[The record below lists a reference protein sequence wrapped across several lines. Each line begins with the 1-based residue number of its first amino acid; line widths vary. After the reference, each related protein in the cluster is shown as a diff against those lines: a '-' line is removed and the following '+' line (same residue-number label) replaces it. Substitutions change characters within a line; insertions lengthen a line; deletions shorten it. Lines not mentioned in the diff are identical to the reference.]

1 MFTHIDEN
9 GDANMVDV
17 SKKNDT
23 LREAIAQGSIL
34 LNKEIINAIVG
45 NTNKKGDVL
54 STSRLA
60 GIQAAKRTS
69 DLIPLAHNLN
79 LTKIEIEFS
88 IDDENNMIHCEGLV
102 RFKLCANGIK
112 SEVLFAAWI
121 PASLDVDNTLP
132 FLLLFS
138 TIALIISSLSSI
150 DPCAIASLK
159 LSFFFETSTML
170 ASPFSSI

>member
-23 LREAIAQGSIL
+23 LREAIAQGSII
-34 LNKEIINAIVG
+34 LNKEIINAIVE
-45 NTNKKGDVL
+45 NRNKKGDVL

-88 IDDENNMIHCEGLV
+88 IDNENNMIHCEGLV
-102 RFKLCANGIK
+102 RCCGKTGVEMEALTAVSVALLTIYDMCK
-112 SEVLFAAWI
+112 SFSKNLSI
-121 PASLDVDNTLP
+121 SKIM
-132 FLLLFS
+132 LLKKS
-138 TIALIISSLSSI
+138 GGKSGNWSR
-150 DPCAIASLK
+150 
-159 LSFFFETSTML
+159 
-170 ASPFSSI
+170 

>member
-9 GDANMVDV
+9 GDANMIDV

-102 RFKLCANGIK
+102 RCCGKTGVEMEALTAVSVALLTIYDMCK
-112 SEVLFAAWI
+112 SFSKNLSI
-121 PASLDVDNTLP
+121 SKIM
-132 FLLLFS
+132 LLKKS
-138 TIALIISSLSSI
+138 GGKSGNWSR
-150 DPCAIASLK
+150 
-159 LSFFFETSTML
+159 
-170 ASPFSSI
+170 

>member
-23 LREAIAQGSIL
+23 LREAIAQGSII
-34 LNKEIINAIVG
+34 LNKEIINAIIE
-45 NTNKKGDVL
+45 NRNKKGDVL

-88 IDDENNMIHCEGLV
+88 IDDENNMIHCESLV
-102 RFKLCANGIK
+102 RCCGKTGVEMEALTAISVALLTIYDMCK
-112 SEVLFAAWI
+112 SFSKNLSI
-121 PASLDVDNTLP
+121 SKIM
-132 FLLLFS
+132 LLKKS
-138 TIALIISSLSSI
+138 GGKSGNWTR
-150 DPCAIASLK
+150 
-159 LSFFFETSTML
+159 
-170 ASPFSSI
+170 

>member
-1 MFTHIDEN
+1 MLTHINEN

-23 LREAIAQGSIL
+23 LREAIAKGSII
-34 LNKEIINAIVG
+34 LNKEIINAIVE
-45 NTNKKGDVL
+45 NRNKKGDVL

-102 RFKLCANGIK
+102 RCCGKTGVEMEALTAVSVALLTIYDMCK
-112 SEVLFAAWI
+112 SFSKNLFI
-121 PASLDVDNTLP
+121 SKIM
-132 FLLLFS
+132 LLKKS
-138 TIALIISSLSSI
+138 GGKSGNWSR
-150 DPCAIASLK
+150 
-159 LSFFFETSTML
+159 
-170 ASPFSSI
+170 

>member
-23 LREAIAQGSIL
+23 LREAIAQGSII
-34 LNKEIINAIVG
+34 LNKEIINAIIE
-45 NTNKKGDVL
+45 NRNKKGDVL

-79 LTKIEIEFS
+79 LTKIEIEFF
-88 IDDENNMIHCEGLV
+88 IDDNKNIISCKGLV
-102 RFKLCANGIK
+102 MCFGKTGVEMEALTSVSVALLTIYDMCK
-112 SEVLFAAWI
+112 SFSKNLSI
-121 PASLDVDNTLP
+121 SQIM
-132 FLLLFS
+132 LLKKS
-138 TIALIISSLSSI
+138 GGKSGNWS
-150 DPCAIASLK
+150 K
-159 LSFFFETSTML
+159 
-170 ASPFSSI
+170 

>member
-17 SKKNDT
+17 SKKHDT
-23 LREAIAQGSIL
+23 PREAIAQGSII
-34 LNKEIINAIVG
+34 LNKEIINAIIE
-45 NTNKKGDVL
+45 NRNEKGDVL

-88 IDDENNMIHCEGLV
+88 IDDERNIINCKSLV
-102 RFKLCANGIK
+102 RCIGKTGVEMEALTSVSVALLTIYDMCK
-112 SEVLFAAWI
+112 SFSKNLSI
-121 PASLDVDNTLP
+121 SKII
-132 FLLLFS
+132 LLKKS
-138 TIALIISSLSSI
+138 GGKSGNWS
-150 DPCAIASLK
+150 K
-159 LSFFFETSTML
+159 
-170 ASPFSSI
+170 

>member
-9 GDANMVDV
+9 GNANMVDV

-23 LREAIAQGSIL
+23 LREAIAKGSII
-34 LNKEIINAIVG
+34 LNKEIINAIVE
-45 NTNKKGDVL
+45 NRNKKGDVL

-88 IDDENNMIHCEGLV
+88 IDEENNMIHCEGLV
-102 RFKLCANGIK
+102 RCCGKTGVEMEALTAVSVALLTIYDMCK
-112 SEVLFAAWI
+112 SFSKNLSI
-121 PASLDVDNTLP
+121 SKIM
-132 FLLLFS
+132 LLKKS
-138 TIALIISSLSSI
+138 GGKSGNWSR
-150 DPCAIASLK
+150 
-159 LSFFFETSTML
+159 
-170 ASPFSSI
+170 

>member
-9 GDANMVDV
+9 GDANMVDI

-34 LNKEIINAIVG
+34 LNKEIINAIFE
-45 NTNKKGDVL
+45 NSNKKGDVL

-60 GIQAAKRTS
+60 AIQAAKKTS

-102 RFKLCANGIK
+102 RCCGKTGVEMEALTAVSVALLTIYDMCK
-112 SEVLFAAWI
+112 SFSKNLSI
-121 PASLDVDNTLP
+121 SKIM
-132 FLLLFS
+132 LLKKS
-138 TIALIISSLSSI
+138 GGKSGNWAR
-150 DPCAIASLK
+150 
-159 LSFFFETSTML
+159 
-170 ASPFSSI
+170 

>member
-17 SKKNDT
+17 SKKNDS

-34 LNKEIINAIVG
+34 LNEEIINAIVE
-45 NTNKKGDVL
+45 NRNKKGDVL

-60 GIQAAKRTS
+60 GIQGAKRTS

-88 IDDENNMIHCEGLV
+88 IDNESNMVHCEGLV
-102 RFKLCANGIK
+102 RCLGKTGVEMEALTAVSVSLLTIYDMCK
-112 SEVLFAAWI
+112 SFSKNLSI
-121 PASLDVDNTLP
+121 SKIM
-132 FLLLFS
+132 LLKKS
-138 TIALIISSLSSI
+138 GGKSGNWSR
-150 DPCAIASLK
+150 
-159 LSFFFETSTML
+159 
-170 ASPFSSI
+170 

>member
-23 LREAIAQGSIL
+23 LREAIAKGSII
-34 LNKEIINAIVG
+34 LNKEIINAIVE
-45 NTNKKGDVL
+45 NRNKKGDVL

-102 RFKLCANGIK
+102 RCCGKTGVEMEALTAVSVALLTIYDMCK
-112 SEVLFAAWI
+112 SFSKNLSI
-121 PASLDVDNTLP
+121 SKIM
-132 FLLLFS
+132 LLKKS
-138 TIALIISSLSSI
+138 GG
-150 DPCAIASLK
+150 K
-159 LSFFFETSTML
+159 
-170 ASPFSSI
+170 

>member
-23 LREAIAQGSIL
+23 LREAIAQGSII
-34 LNKEIINAIVG
+34 LNKEIINAIVE
-45 NTNKKGDVL
+45 NRNKKGDVL

-102 RFKLCANGIK
+102 KCCGKTGVEMEALTAVSVALLTIYDMCK
-112 SEVLFAAWI
+112 SFSKNLSI
-121 PASLDVDNTLP
+121 SKIM
-132 FLLLFS
+132 LLKKS
-138 TIALIISSLSSI
+138 GGKSGNWSR
-150 DPCAIASLK
+150 
-159 LSFFFETSTML
+159 
-170 ASPFSSI
+170 

>member
-23 LREAIAQGSIL
+23 LREAIAQGSII
-34 LNKEIINAIVG
+34 LNKEIINAIIE
-45 NTNKKGDVL
+45 NRNKKGDVL

-88 IDDENNMIHCEGLV
+88 VDNERNIINCKGLV
-102 RFKLCANGIK
+102 RCFGKTGVEMEALTGASVTALTIYDMCKAMDKDMTIKEIKLLEK
-112 SEVLFAAWI
+112 SGGKSGSYRRSNDEW
-121 PASLDVDNTLP
+121 
-132 FLLLFS
+132 
-138 TIALIISSLSSI
+138 
-150 DPCAIASLK
+150 
-159 LSFFFETSTML
+159 
-170 ASPFSSI
+170 

>member
-23 LREAIAQGSIL
+23 LREAIAKGSII
-34 LNKEIINAIVG
+34 LNKEIINAIVE
-45 NTNKKGDVL
+45 NRNKKGDVL

-102 RFKLCANGIK
+102 RCCGKTGVEMEALTAVSVALLTIYDMCK
-112 SEVLFAAWI
+112 SFSKNLSI
-121 PASLDVDNTLP
+121 SKIM
-132 FLLLFS
+132 LLKKS
-138 TIALIISSLSSI
+138 GGKSGNWS
-150 DPCAIASLK
+150 
-159 LSFFFETSTML
+159 M
-170 ASPFSSI
+170 

>member
-23 LREAIAQGSIL
+23 LREAVAQGSIII
-34 LNKEIINAIVG
+34 NKEIINAIIE
-45 NTNKKGDVL
+45 NKNKKGDVL

-60 GIQAAKRTS
+60 GIQAAKKTS

-88 IDDENNMIHCEGLV
+88 IDDKSNMIHCQGLV
-102 RFKLCANGIK
+102 RCLGKTGVEMEALTAVSVALLTIYDMCKSFSKNLSISKIILLKKSGGKSGNWSRKLKKFNGI
-112 SEVLFAAWI
+112 E
-121 PASLDVDNTLP
+121 
-132 FLLLFS
+132 
-138 TIALIISSLSSI
+138 
-150 DPCAIASLK
+150 
-159 LSFFFETSTML
+159 
-170 ASPFSSI
+170 

>member
-23 LREAIAQGSIL
+23 LREAIAHGSIL
-34 LNKEIINAIVG
+34 LNKEVINAIVG
-45 NTNKKGDVL
+45 NSNKKGDVL

-102 RFKLCANGIK
+102 RCCGKTGVEMEALTAVSVALLTIYDMCK
-112 SEVLFAAWI
+112 SFSKNLSI
-121 PASLDVDNTLP
+121 SKIM
-132 FLLLFS
+132 LLKKS
-138 TIALIISSLSSI
+138 GGKSGNWSR
-150 DPCAIASLK
+150 
-159 LSFFFETSTML
+159 
-170 ASPFSSI
+170 

>member
-17 SKKNDT
+17 SKKDDT
-23 LREAIAQGSIL
+23 LREAIAQGSII
-34 LNKEIINAIVG
+34 LNKEIINAIVE
-45 NTNKKGDVL
+45 NRNKKGDVL
-54 STSRLA
+54 STSRLG

-102 RFKLCANGIK
+102 RCCGKTGVEMEALTAVSVALLTIYDMCK
-112 SEVLFAAWI
+112 SFSKNLSI
-121 PASLDVDNTLP
+121 SKIM
-132 FLLLFS
+132 LLKKS
-138 TIALIISSLSSI
+138 GGKSGNWSR
-150 DPCAIASLK
+150 
-159 LSFFFETSTML
+159 
-170 ASPFSSI
+170 

>member
-23 LREAIAQGSIL
+23 LREAIAHGSII
-34 LNKEIINAIVG
+34 LNKEIISAIIE
-45 NTNKKGDVL
+45 NRNKKGDVL

-79 LTKIEIEFS
+79 LTKIDIEFF
-88 IDDENNMIHCEGLV
+88 IDNKKNIINCKGLV
-102 RFKLCANGIK
+102 RSFGKTGVEMEALTSVSIALLTIYDMCK
-112 SEVLFAAWI
+112 SFSKNLSI
-121 PASLDVDNTLP
+121 SQI
-132 FLLLFS
+132 LLLKKS
-138 TIALIISSLSSI
+138 GGKSGNWS
-150 DPCAIASLK
+150 K
-159 LSFFFETSTML
+159 
-170 ASPFSSI
+170 

>member
-23 LREAIAQGSIL
+23 LREAIAQGSII
-34 LNKEIINAIVG
+34 LNKEIINAIVE
-45 NTNKKGDVL
+45 NRNKKGDVL

-102 RFKLCANGIK
+102 RCCGKTGVEMEALTSVSVALLTIYDMCK
-112 SEVLFAAWI
+112 SFSKNLSI
-121 PASLDVDNTLP
+121 SKIM
-132 FLLLFS
+132 LLKKS
-138 TIALIISSLSSI
+138 GGKSGNWSR
-150 DPCAIASLK
+150 
-159 LSFFFETSTML
+159 
-170 ASPFSSI
+170 

>member
-23 LREAIAQGSIL
+23 LREAIAKGSII
-34 LNKEIINAIVG
+34 LNKEIINAIVE
-45 NTNKKGDVL
+45 NRNKKGDVL

-102 RFKLCANGIK
+102 RCCGKTGVEMEALTAVSVALLTVYDMCK
-112 SEVLFAAWI
+112 SFSKNLSI
-121 PASLDVDNTLP
+121 SKIM
-132 FLLLFS
+132 LLKKS
-138 TIALIISSLSSI
+138 GGKSGNWSR
-150 DPCAIASLK
+150 
-159 LSFFFETSTML
+159 
-170 ASPFSSI
+170 